1 MWRARFAAPRRTAP
15 ASGLL
20 SSALGTPPWYLSART
35 VATSTTAAG
44 FSPA

>member
-15 ASGLL
+15 ASGLF